1 LLKTLDQTAREAGGR
16 IVAALA
22 ATFRDLDLA
31 EEAYAEACARA
42 AAVWPSAPPLDPA
55 AWLYATARR
64 RALDVIRRR
73 NVRSRLAPDA
83 PEPEASAEEVL
94 ASDAHLISDE
104 RLRLIFVCCHPAV
117 ATEARAA
124 LTLRLVCGLSV
135 QEIARAFL
143 VAEPAMFQR
152 LTRAKKK
159 IAEAGVSFEV
169 PGPEAWPE
177 RVEAALSTLEVAY
190 ARAHEDAAGNGQ
202 HAGYAREML
211 DLTGVLAELMPE
223 EPEGLA
229 FAALVR
235 FAEARRPAR
244 LDAEGAMVP
253 LSEQNPALWNR
264 ALIRDGDALLRRA
277 AKLNRPGPRQL
288 RAALHAA
295 WGLRRSL
302 EEPPPWS
309 AILALYD
316 LLLAWR
322 EDPFVRIN
330 RAVALAEGAG
340 PAVALAEVDTL
351 DAVRLADFQPFH
363 AVRADLLARLGRR
376 DEALAAYDRAINLAP
391 GPAERLWLLRRRDA
405 L

>member
-1 LLKTLDQTAREAGGR
+1 MKTLDQTAREAGGR

-31 EEAYAEACARA
+31 EEAWAEACARA
-42 AAVWPSAPPLDPA
+42 AAVWPTAPPLDPA

-64 RALDVIRRR
+64 HAIDIIRKRIVRR
-73 NVRSRLAPDA
+73 RLAPDA
-83 PEPEASAEEVL
+83 PEPQPSAEDIL
-94 ASDAHLISDE
+94 ACDARLIPDE

-117 ATEARAA
+117 APEARAA

-135 QEIARAFL
+135 EEIARAFL

-177 RVEAALSTLEVAY
+177 RLAAVLSTLEVAY
-190 ARAHEDAAGNGQ
+190 ARAHEDAAGTGQ

-211 DLTGVLAELMPE
+211 DLTAVLAELLPN
-223 EPEGLA
+223 EPECLA

-244 LDAEGAMVP
+244 LDADGAIVP
-253 LSEQNPALWNR
+253 LSEQDPKLWR
-264 ALIRDGDALLRRA
+264 RPLILEGQSLLRA
-277 AKLNRPGPRQL
+277 AARLNRPGPRQL
-288 RAALHAA
+288 RAALHGV
-295 WGLRRSL
+295 WCVRRAL
-302 EEPPPWS
+302 AEPPPWS
-309 AILALYD
+309 AALALYD

-330 RAVALAEGAG
+330 RAVVLAEVAG
-340 PAVALAEVDTL
+340 PAAALAEVDGL
-351 DAVRLADFQPFH
+351 DAARLDDFQPFH
-363 AVRADLLARLGRR
+363 AVRADLLARLGQR
-376 DEALAAYDRAINLAP
+376 DEALEAYDRALDMAP
-391 GPAERLWLLRRRDA
+391 GSAERRWLIRRRTE

>member
-1 LLKTLDQTAREAGGR
+1 MREAGGR

-22 ATFRDLDLA
+22 AAFRDLDLA

-42 AAVWPSAPPLDPA
+42 AAVWPDAPPLDPA

-64 RALDVIRRR
+64 CALDMIRRR
-73 NVRSRLAPDA
+73 NVRQSAQLDA
-83 PEPEASAEEVL
+83 PEPEASAEEIL
-94 ASDAHLISDE
+94 ASDARLIPDE

-117 ATEARAA
+117 APEARAA

-143 VAEPAMFQR
+143 VAEAAMFQR

-159 IAEAGVSFEV
+159 IALAGVSFEV

-177 RVEAALSTLEVAY
+177 RLAAVLSTLEVAY
-190 ARAHEDAAGNGQ
+190 ARAHEDAAGTGQ

-211 DLTGVLAELMPE
+211 DLTAVLAELLPN
-223 EPEGLA
+223 EPECLA

-235 FAEARRPAR
+235 FAEARRAAR

-253 LSEQNPALWNR
+253 LSEQDPKLWR
-264 ALIRDGDALLRRA
+264 RPLIAEAETLLRQA
-277 AKLNRPGPRQL
+277 ARLNSPGPRQL
-288 RAALHAA
+288 RAALHGV
-295 WGLRRSL
+295 WCVRRSL
-302 EEPPPWS
+302 AEPPPWS
-309 AILALYD
+309 AALALYD
-316 LLLAWR
+316 LLLTWR

-330 RAVALAEGAG
+330 RAVVLSEVAGPAAALAEIEA
-340 PAVALAEVDTL
+340 L
-351 DAVRLADFQPFH
+351 DAARLDDFQPFH

-376 DEALAAYDRAINLAP
+376 EEALEAYNRALDMAP
-391 GPAERLWLLRRRDA
+391 GPAERLWLIRRRIELD
-405 L
+405 

>member
-1 LLKTLDQTAREAGGR
+1 LITLDQTAREAGGR
-16 IVAALA
+16 IIAALA

-42 AAVWPSAPPLDPA
+42 AAVWPAAPPLDPP

-64 RALDVIRRR
+64 CALDMIRRR
-73 NVRSRLAPDA
+73 SVRQNATVDA
-83 PEPEASAEEVL
+83 PEPEPTAEDIL
-94 ASDAHLISDE
+94 ASDARLIPDE
-104 RLRLIFVCCHPAV
+104 RLRLIFICCHPAV
-117 ATEARAA
+117 APEARAA

-143 VAEPAMFQR
+143 VAEAAMFQR
-152 LTRAKKK
+152 VTRAKKK
-159 IAEAGVSFEV
+159 IAQAGVSFEV

-177 RVEAALSTLEVAY
+177 RLAAVLSTLEVAY
-190 ARAHEDAAGNGQ
+190 ARAHEDAAGAGQ

-211 DLTGVLAELMPE
+211 DLTAVLAELLPG
-223 EPEGLA
+223 EPECLA

-253 LSEQNPALWNR
+253 LSEQDPKLWKR
-264 ALIRDGDALLRRA
+264 PLILEGEALLRA
-277 AKLNRPGPRQL
+277 AARLNRPGPRQL
-288 RAALHAA
+288 RAALHGV
-295 WGLRRSL
+295 WCVRRTLS
-302 EEPPPWS
+302 EPPPWS
-309 AILALYD
+309 AALALYD

-330 RAVALAEGAG
+330 RAVVLAEVAGPAAALAEIEA
-340 PAVALAEVDTL
+340 L
-351 DAVRLADFQPFH
+351 DAARLADFQPFH

-376 DEALAAYDRAINLAP
+376 DEALAAYDRAVEMAP
-391 GPAERLWLLRRRDA
+391 GPAERLWLLRRRSA